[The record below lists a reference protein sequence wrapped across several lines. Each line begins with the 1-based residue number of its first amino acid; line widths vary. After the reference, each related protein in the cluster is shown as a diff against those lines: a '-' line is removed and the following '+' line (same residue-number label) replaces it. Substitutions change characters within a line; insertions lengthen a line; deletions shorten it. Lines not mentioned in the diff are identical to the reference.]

1 MHSLTFSIEV
11 HGVVKSFCKIIVAMR
26 MRFDRNQNEI
36 GTDAAVVGAAA
47 APCAAASRYYRFFP
61 FLFFLWGPRRG
72 PLGRFLGSAWKAFG
86 STLGSKKTVKQYDVL
101 FKFELQV
108 LRFENDK
115 FDHVNYAHIPSRR
128 EAP

>member
-1 MHSLTFSIEV
+1 
-11 HGVVKSFCKIIVAMR
+11 MR
-26 MRFDRNQNEI
+26 MRFDRNPNEI
-36 GTDAAVVGAAA
+36 GTHAAVVGAAA

-72 PLGRFLGSAWKAFG
+72 PLGRFLGSAWKALG
-86 STLGSKKTVKQYDVL
+86 TTLGSKKTVKQYDVL